1 MVILFINYMMKNTM
15 KKILSFRKMY
25 LVGAL
30 LMGISWTSCSDDNGV
45 ALPIELTNVTTIADM
60 NTTIEEAGKVSPC
73 VRCRCAAPS
82 CRLRWKSRNSSSRPA
97 STHARAARP
106 YSEVRHLCSRALR
119 APYPSPNTPIWLSG
133 Q

>member
-60 NTTIEEAGKVSPC
+60 NTTIEEAALGDFIAVHGMF
-73 VRCRCAAPS
+73 
-82 CRLRWKSRNSSSRPA
+82 A
-97 STHARAARP
+97 S
-106 YSEVRHLCSRALR
+106 YSGLDFIISILF
-119 APYPSPNTPIWLSG
+119 
-133 Q
+133 